1 MRNVSA
7 GGVFR
12 FNGGEGVVPDTVVP
26 NKVWNF
32 RDSITAGLNDA
43 QMSNLERF
51 ADKLPAN
58 ADGLRTSDL
67 PNGGAV
73 FQADSA
79 AANVPG
85 SFATYE
91 KQVDALGNTVL
102 YTKTTYAPD
111 GSIVHIAPKYPQ
123 GAKIYPGL

>member
-1 MRNVSA
+1 
-7 GGVFR
+7 
-12 FNGGEGVVPDTVVP
+12 VVP